1 MTPIDSSSP
10 ATATRALERF
20 LAVVAV
26 AVCAIVSV
34 RIYQVVSVSQAMWP
48 LPGLYLLEML
58 GITAV
63 GALGIWR
70 GEAARS
76 WLSKALAW
84 IAVGALLGFAVLGAW
99 SIGFLYLPMVVLL
112 LIAAILADRRQRQAI
127 GVHVGI
133 GVIAAVV
140 QILLMLAVIRLMYPD
155 AIY

>member
-1 MTPIDSSSP
+1 MTSNDLSSSAP
-10 ATATRALERF
+10 TTRTLEQL

-26 AVCAIVSV
+26 AACAIVSV

-70 GEAARS
+70 GKAARS
-76 WLSKALAW
+76 WLSQALAW

-99 SIGFLYLPMVVLL
+99 SIGLLYLPMVVLL
-112 LIAAILADRRQRQAI
+112 LIAAILSDRRQRQNI
-127 GVHVGI
+127 GVHGGI
-133 GVIAAVV
+133 SVIAAVA
-140 QILLMLAVIRLMYPD
+140 QILFMLAVIRLMYPD